1 MRNFLTIMP
10 LRTAVAQQMPDSAVV
25 HTVAADSTKVFGKGL
40 HDIVGDLAQDSP
52 KFWVIQDI
60 WEWLRHIG
68 MGPSWTNVLAFMIT
82 AAAMAVVIWLLDVVV
97 RNIAMRYIKSAVD
110 RSKNIIDN
118 FMYSRGFFQRVFN
131 ILTLLLVLFSVKTFF
146 KGFNS
151 TGINC
156 VCYIAFRQCFS
167 QCFQRLV
174 RCPSRSADR

>member
-68 MGPSWTNVLAFMIT
+68 MGPSWANVLAFMIT
-82 AAAMAVVIWLLDVVV
+82 GSGNLAFGRDCAE
-97 RNIAMRYIKSAVD
+97 
-110 RSKNIIDN
+110 
-118 FMYSRGFFQRVFN
+118 YSDEIYKICGRPAEKYYR
-131 ILTLLLVLFSVKTFF
+131 
-146 KGFNS
+146 
-151 TGINC
+151 
-156 VCYIAFRQCFS
+156 
-167 QCFQRLV
+167 
-174 RCPSRSADR
+174 